1 MPFLASVRSRFSSL
15 FSKASEPEEAKL
27 PEWAYQTP
35 RAGFSPYDQVS
46 ANNQRLSLNIAYRLE
61 QEVSIFSDIALT
73 LRQELF
79 RNGVEWEQKFA
90 CKCALCGAEHE
101 EFVEVCET
109 CGSPNVY
116 KPNPAQKLK
125 WGHADKT
132 DFFLVANKTG
142 QSFKDVL
149 EDMEFNLDVAD
160 RCIALVLKYYGL
172 DDEGNIT
179 TSIPLE
185 ILSLDP
191 RFTRLIYD
199 VKTGL
204 PGGEGKIC
212 LVHRDDLQGE
222 DKTTCKHCGKK
233 LYEAIAKTEYPGH
246 NEYYVEGE
254 IFWTSK
260 YFPKF
265 GRPPVFAIIDDAW
278 AYHYLEKRIRNY
290 FEKGRPPSILEVPSA
305 NGASVSTQ
313 MANMVTQLNQNS
325 DYFPWI
331 ATDPASHKG
340 LSVVNLMNDP
350 SPEMLEVKADIRLR
364 FGSYFGVM
372 PLFQGDVGSAGGL
385 NNESRQLEVSNRAFT
400 RGQAIFNDKFFPWLM
415 QQFGITDWKLVLAPA
430 EDADE
435 LAEEQIISAQFDNM
449 KKALDMGMV
458 VEYKSGKVTYSG
470 SPQKVQQLMPPLA
483 LDGSIPGQESGNPV
497 PGENNAAEGPEPM
510 NEGLSFEE
518 VSKQNPELTPDEKGG
533 IDFGSDD
540 LKEKSDCPDC
550 FIKAHTC
557 PPGQHSHDD
566 YEGGRCHDANQV
578 HRGGRTDSV
587 GPETSDSGKGEAPL
601 QSSAASS
608 DPNAKRISEL
618 VSKHR
623 GGDGYVSGYMADK
636 DDFMLLYRRGLIKK
650 DTARNRWYFTSDADK
665 YAQKE
670 APKETPTPEPK
681 KEEKKPETKSERS
694 EVEIAGKSYK
704 VGNMYAIRGKPF
716 DMETFATLKSIGAL
730 EYLDAAQIDAMDL
743 DEWERNRPGWYLTI
757 SPYNVD
763 KIASSLSKSRA
774 PAAKPTESQAK
785 SEKKSVKDI
794 LGSAKYVSDPEKAE
808 RLKALD
814 GAMVLDDV
822 RSVKTYYVEDEGKAY
837 LVKAGFDWGKNVK
850 YADIAEVEPA
860 KSIAETLKQKSDP
873 DLSSLSHEEYV
884 DYISP
889 KPFMKSS
896 ADYLIQALLKLQKWT
911 EFEKLAPQEAEE
923 VYRSIIG
930 IMTRE
935 GGWSLDMVQRDL
947 KKRFPQLTD
956 YDAERI
962 ARTETSA
969 IANKA
974 RELDFKDSQ
983 PEDTLYYWG
992 GPDDDRTSGICRE
1005 IKKILDG
1012 KGLPLEQLRTLCNEV
1027 AIKYGLKPRDWVLHP
1042 NERHTI
1048 RIWYGDL

>member
-1 MPFLASVRSRFSSL
+1 MPFLSSVRSRFSSL
-15 FSKASEPEEAKL
+15 FSKASEPASNPL

-35 RAGFSPYDQVS
+35 RAGMSPWDQVS

-90 CKCALCGAEHE
+90 CKCALCGAEHD
-101 EFVEVCET
+101 EFVPKCET
-109 CGSPNVY
+109 CGSDNIT
-116 KPNPAQKLK
+116 KPNPAQKLH

-172 DDEGNIT
+172 DDDGNIT
-179 TSIPLE
+179 EAVPLE

-199 VKTGL
+199 TNTGL

-212 LVHRDDLQGE
+212 LLHRQDLQGE
-222 DKTTCKHCGKK
+222 DKKTCKHCGKK

-290 FEKGRPPSILEVPSA
+290 FEKGRPPSILEVPST
-305 NGASVSTQ
+305 NVASVSTQ
-313 MANMVTQLNQNS
+313 MANMVANLNQNS

-400 RGQAIFNDKFFPWLM
+400 RGQAIFNDKFFPWLLN
-415 QQFGITDWKLVLAPA
+415 QFGITDWKLCLSPA

-435 LAEEQIISAQFDNM
+435 LADEQIISAQFDNM
-449 KKALDMGMV
+449 KKALDMGMN
-458 VEYKSGKVTYSG
+458 VEFRSGKVTYSG

-483 LDGSIPGQESGNPV
+483 LDGSPAEQESGNPV
-497 PGENNAAEGPEPM
+497 PGENDEEPAP
-510 NEGLSFEE
+510 FE
-518 VSKQNPELTPDEKGG
+518 D
-533 IDFGSDD
+533 
-540 LKEKSDCPDC
+540 
-550 FIKAHTC
+550 
-557 PPGQHSHDD
+557 
-566 YEGGRCHDANQV
+566 
-578 HRGGRTDSV
+578 
-587 GPETSDSGKGEAPL
+587 
-601 QSSAASS
+601 
-608 DPNAKRISEL
+608 
-618 VSKHR
+618 
-623 GGDGYVSGYMADK
+623 
-636 DDFMLLYRRGLIKK
+636 
-650 DTARNRWYFTSDADK
+650 
-665 YAQKE
+665 
-670 APKETPTPEPK
+670 
-681 KEEKKPETKSERS
+681 
-694 EVEIAGKSYK
+694 
-704 VGNMYAIRGKPF
+704 GKPV
-716 DMETFATLKSIGAL
+716 EP
-730 EYLDAAQIDAMDL
+730 DAA
-743 DEWERNRPGWYLTI
+743 T
-757 SPYNVD
+757 
-763 KIASSLSKSRA
+763 
-774 PAAKPTESQAK
+774 
-785 SEKKSVKDI
+785 
-794 LGSAKYVSDPEKAE
+794 
-808 RLKALD
+808 
-814 GAMVLDDV
+814 
-822 RSVKTYYVEDEGKAY
+822 VEDNPTDEQ
-837 LVKAGFDWGKNVK
+837 
-850 YADIAEVEPA
+850 
-860 KSIAETLKQKSDP
+860 LKQKSDP

-930 IMTRE
+930 IMTKE
-935 GGWSLDMVQRDL
+935 DGWSLDMVSRDL

-992 GPDDDRTSGICRE
+992 GPSDDRTSGVCRE

-1012 KGLPLEQLRTLCNEV
+1012 RGLPLEQLRALCNEV